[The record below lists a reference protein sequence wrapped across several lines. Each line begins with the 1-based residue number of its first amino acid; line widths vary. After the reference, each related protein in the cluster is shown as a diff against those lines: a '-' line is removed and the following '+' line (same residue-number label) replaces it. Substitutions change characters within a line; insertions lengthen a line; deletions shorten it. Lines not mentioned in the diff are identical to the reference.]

1 MQIDFEYG
9 VTRRRSLATIF
20 DSAAARNSVTP
31 ATPAPAGVPVANSA
45 QAVFLAGVRSL
56 TRERFDES
64 VAKHVIRKCFREKH
78 PERFTGTESNAQV
91 LLAKLVPALQEAFEA
106 QDVLFAPLSDLE
118 DSTLAVRSEANKLL
132 FSTLELIVCPASP
145 AGDWLEASATLHP
158 MDGKRVL
165 LEFARR
171 LLDSGAPFQGTS
183 DLLGVR
189 FKAGLGIG

>member
-1 MQIDFEYG
+1 MAS
-9 VTRRRSLATIF
+9 RRRSLATIF
-20 DSAAARNSVTP
+20 DSATARNSVTP

-78 PERFTGTESNAQV
+78 ERFTGTESNAHQV

-106 QDVLFAPLSDLE
+106 QDVFFAPLFDLE

-132 FSTLELIVCPASP
+132 FSTLELIVCP
-145 AGDWLEASATLHP
+145 
-158 MDGKRVL
+158 K
-165 LEFARR
+165 
-171 LLDSGAPFQGTS
+171 
-183 DLLGVR
+183 VR
-189 FKAGLGIG
+189 Y